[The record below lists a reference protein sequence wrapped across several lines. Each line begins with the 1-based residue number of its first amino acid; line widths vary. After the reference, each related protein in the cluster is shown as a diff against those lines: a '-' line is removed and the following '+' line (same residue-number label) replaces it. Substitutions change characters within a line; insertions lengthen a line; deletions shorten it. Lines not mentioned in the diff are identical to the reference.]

1 MTIKQLH
8 YFISV
13 AETKSFTHAARNYF
27 IAQTAMS
34 QQISA
39 LEKELGF
46 LLFHRNNRMVQLTAA
61 GEILYQQ
68 IRPLILELEA
78 AVEKAASTA
87 GVQDEVFR
95 IGIFDQAINRFFAP
109 ALSEFAKQEPRV
121 KPMLISDNHH
131 LLLESLANR
140 SIDVVL
146 LGKQYYTPR
155 TALVATELFQYQV
168 LNYVLALP
176 SKHPLTQKETI
187 QWEDINGLTLI
198 AYSPLKEDQQ
208 GASLKALLA
217 EHGIDA
223 TIRLSTRDVP
233 SALLY
238 VESGLG
244 CCLLPPRVA
253 ELENMQVHMIP
264 VNEQRTDTML
274 LLTHK
279 NSESHLIAPFTAICK
294 RTLHGAP

>member
-8 YFISV
+8 YFIAV

-46 LLFHRNNRMVQLTAA
+46 LLFHRNNRSVRLTPA
-61 GEILYQQ
+61 GEVLYEKL
-68 IRPLILELEA
+68 RPLVLELEN
-78 AVEKAASTA
+78 AVEKASAVA
-87 GVQDEVFR
+87 GIQDEVFR

-109 ALSEFAKQEPRV
+109 ALSEFAKQEPNV
-121 KPMLISDNHH
+121 TPLLIADNHL
-131 LLLESLANR
+131 LLLESLVNR
-140 SIDVVL
+140 RIDVLL

-155 TALVATELFQYQV
+155 STLNATELFTYQV

-176 SKHPLTQKETI
+176 AQHPLAQQETI
-187 QWEDINGLTLI
+187 RWSDINGMSLI

-208 GASLKALLA
+208 GASLRTLLS
-217 EHGIDA
+217 EHGVEA
-223 TIRLSTRDVP
+223 NIRLSTRDVP

-253 ELENMQVHMIP
+253 ELENMQVHMVP
-264 VNEQRTDTML
+264 VAEQRTDTML

-279 NSESHLIAPFTAICK
+279 NSESHLISPFTAICK